1 MKFELARFR
10 LRLISSTLCALA
22 GFGLGGFGPSGFGPR
37 GLAIGVAHAQDELS
51 AAPPAATDSG
61 AADSGATE
69 PGEKDDGE
77 EGPEFAVRAGYATA
91 LGRVERGEP
100 IRNSMAG
107 AVPLWVDVGYRL
119 NQSWFVGVYGHYGLG
134 IDSATSA
141 SDCSGCQHTW
151 VRFGAQAQYRWL
163 LDPTRA
169 LWVGLGVGRESL
181 NTSIDQRL
189 SSSRSVTGWELLNL
203 QFGSDFRPTT
213 GLSLGPYFSLSFDA
227 YTEKNQRCGD
237 NECPRA
243 ERNVTSGLDSSGV
256 HSWVNAGMR
265 VVLLP

>member
-1 MKFELARFR
+1 MKFEFARRR
-10 LRLISSTLCALA
+10 LRLIGSTLSALA
-22 GFGLGGFGPSGFGPR
+22 GFGIGGLGPSGLVPR
-37 GLAIGVAHAQDELS
+37 GFEIGVAHAQDELS
-51 AAPPAATDSG
+51 AAPSATDSG
-61 AADSGATE
+61 VTE

-107 AVPLWVDVGYRL
+107 AIPLWVDVGYRL

-134 IDSATSA
+134 IDSATSV
-141 SDCSGCQHTW
+141 SDCSSCQHTW

-163 LDPTRA
+163 LDRTRA

-181 NTSIDQRL
+181 NTSIDQQL

-203 QFGSDFRPTT
+203 QFGCDFRPTT

-227 YTEKNQRCGD
+227 YTEKNERCGD
-237 NECPRA
+237 NDCPRA
-243 ERNVTSGLDSSGV
+243 ERNVTSGLDQSGV